1 MNKSLFVILFT
12 FLCSG
17 AMAQLPRLSPR
28 PADVVSLNG
37 EWALNGKYPVKV
49 PGELLMQGFNIHEGE
64 TAVYSRTLDIP
75 QAWKGQRVKLRFDAV
90 SSHASVLVNGVK
102 VGEHEG
108 GFVPFE
114 LDITNALRFG
124 NDVLTV
130 EVQALTISDYLACT
144 SQYAAHTVAGI
155 LRKVTLFAVPETN
168 LSDLTVVTQFDQHY
182 KNAMLRIT
190 TGIANESGKAAG
202 AEICFTLKD
211 ASGKTVLR
219 HSGKRNDIPANS
231 ASTQEHELAV
241 KAPKH
246 WDPEHPN
253 LYELQTELLVDG
265 NVVESSFRKIGFRQ
279 VEIRGNEVLVNGSPV
294 KLRGVNRH
302 DVHPLQGRSLSPA
315 LDRQDA
321 ELFRAANCNYI
332 RTSHYPPSEEFLD
345 ATDELGLFV
354 ESESALTWIN
364 HHAAPI
370 WKLWNYTDEKF
381 LPYMVRANADNIA
394 AGKNHPSVIMWSL
407 GNESNWSPLWAQVLD
422 FVKKNDPSR
431 PATFHDQCWG
441 GFNNLGSKAD
451 IANYHYPGV
460 NGPDAAAKSDRPVLF
475 GEYAHLS
482 CYNRRELVTD
492 PGVRAAWSAPL
503 VTFYDSI
510 YHYKGSLGG
519 AIWSGIDDIFHLP
532 DGKIV
537 GYGPWGPIDG
547 WRRPKPEYIGMKK
560 AYEPVRITLLRD
572 DGQQLTLQFA
582 NRYDFTSLKEV
593 RIEANG
599 VPVNLDAAPGKT
611 AVLKVKKRDGA
622 VYVKVTDPRGFVC
635 VEERFARPVAA
646 SAPSRTMNLKWEEVP
661 GGYTIRQGP
670 YSWTISKTKGLI
682 ECLRRDN
689 DTLMTQGPVVSVIPL
704 NGDDGGKPNVAGE
717 TYQNNIYPLKYYPLY
732 TIFARKIDVATTNEG
747 IRFDVQLQ
755 FKNAEG
761 RQSYYFTTKGEL
773 ITEYEVKYNGGDN
786 PYQYGLLLQL
796 PRKFDRMSW
805 ERNGEFSVYP
815 ADDIA
820 RNKGEARLNA
830 RIIGEVEPHGEVP
843 AGSWKDD
850 ANELG
855 SNDFRSTKRN
865 VTRVTV
871 ADGKGFELTLKSNG
885 TQHSRTWLQ
894 DAAVHWLIAD
904 YSNNGSEPFYNT
916 PHSDGKINIKK
927 QPIKGKTII
936 VLP

>member
-1 MNKSLFVILFT
+1 MSKSLFVILFT
-12 FLCSG
+12 FLCGS

-28 PADVVSLNG
+28 PVDVVSLNG
-37 EWALNGKYPVKV
+37 EWKLNGRYPVKV

-64 TAVYSRTLDIP
+64 KAVYSRSLDISDS
-75 QAWKGQRVKLRFDAV
+75 WKHQRVKLRFDAV
-90 SSHASVLVNGVK
+90 SSHAAVFVNGVK

-114 LDITNALRFG
+114 LDITEALNFG

-130 EVQALTISDYLACT
+130 EVQALTVSDYLART
-144 SQYAAHTVAGI
+144 SQYAAHTVAGL

-168 LSDLTVVTQFDQHY
+168 LSDLTVVTGFDKNY
-182 KNAMLRIT
+182 KDATLRIRT
-190 TGIANESGKAAG
+190 AVTNESQKIART
-202 AEICFTLKD
+202 EIRFTLKD
-211 ASGKTVLR
+211 ATGKTVLGHTAR
-219 HSGKRNDIPANS
+219 PADIQAGATLPE
-231 ASTQEHELAV
+231 EHILAV
-241 KAPKH
+241 KAPKR
-246 WDPEHPN
+246 WDPEHPH
-253 LYELQTELLVDG
+253 LYTLQMELLQDG
-265 NVVESSFRKIGFRQ
+265 KVTESTFRQIGFRQ
-279 VEIRGNEVLVNGSPV
+279 VDIRGNEVLVNGRAV
-294 KLRGVNRH
+294 KLRGINRH

-345 ATDELGLFV
+345 AADELGLFV
-354 ESESALTWIN
+354 ESEAALTWIN
-364 HHAAPI
+364 HQAAPI
-370 WKLWNYTDEKF
+370 WKLWNATDEKF
-381 LPYMVRANADNIA
+381 LPYMIRANADNIA

-407 GNESNWSPLWAQVLD
+407 GNESNWSPLWAQVLA

-441 GFNNLGSKAD
+441 SYNNLGSKAD
-451 IANYHYPGV
+451 IANYHYPGI
-460 NGPDAAAKSDRPVLF
+460 NGPGEAAKSGRPVLF

-532 DGKIV
+532 GGKIV

-560 AYEPVRITLLRD
+560 AYEPVRITQLSD
-572 DGQQLTLQFA
+572 DGKQLTLQFA
-582 NRYDFTSLKEV
+582 NRYDFTSLKEL

-599 VPVNLDAAPGKT
+599 VPVGLDAAPGKT

-622 VYVKVTDPRGFVC
+622 VYVKITDPRGFVC
-635 VEERFARPVAA
+635 VEERFAPAAAAPVT
-646 SAPSRTMNLKWEEVP
+646 SRTMNIKWEEVP

-670 YSWTISKTKGLI
+670 YTWTISRTKGLI

-689 DTLMTQGPVVSVIPL
+689 DTLMTQGPVVAVVPL

-732 TIFARKIDVATTNEG
+732 TLFARKIDVESTREG
-747 IRFDVQLQ
+747 IRFDAQLE

-761 RQSYYFTTKGEL
+761 RQSYIFTTKGEL
-773 ITEYEVKYNGGDN
+773 ITEYDVKYNGGDD

-796 PRKFDRMSW
+796 PRNFDKMSW

-830 RIIGEVEPHGEVP
+830 RIIGEVEPHGEIP
-843 AGSWKDD
+843 RGSWKDD

-865 VTRVTV
+865 ITRV
-871 ADGKGFELTLKSNG
+871 ALANGKGDSLTVTSNG

-894 DAAVHWLIAD
+894 DAAINWLIAD
-904 YSNNGSEPFYNT
+904 YSNNGSEGFYNT
-916 PHSDGKINIKK
+916 PHSNGRMNIKN